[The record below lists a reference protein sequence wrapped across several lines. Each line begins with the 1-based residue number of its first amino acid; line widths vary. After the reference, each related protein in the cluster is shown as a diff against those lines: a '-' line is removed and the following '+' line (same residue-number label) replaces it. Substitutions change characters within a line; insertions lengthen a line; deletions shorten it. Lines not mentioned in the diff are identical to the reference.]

1 MEQSF
6 QTRALG
12 LYLHI
17 PFCLSRCPYCNFF
30 SQPFNR
36 QAFRHYYELILRQK
50 ELSRELLSRP
60 LRSVYF
66 GGGTPSLLSTEQTN
80 GILEGLPLSDDCEIT
95 LEINPLMITESYVQE
110 LKTTPI
116 NRLSLGVQSF
126 QDKELIYLGRK
137 HRAADIPPRIEL
149 LNKHGYSNLSLDLIY
164 GIPSSTLDDL
174 DYSLR
179 SLTALPIQHISTYL
193 LEIEPHSPLA
203 KDIPLIPKDSI
214 LEEMYHH
221 IRERLNDAGFAQYEI
236 SNFARAGKKS
246 RHNLLYWQGKD
257 YLGFGASSW
266 GYFGGRR
273 YYFPSDIA
281 EYESL
286 ISRGEVLGIEDEE
299 ACERTDFIMMGLRL
313 LDGLDLGEYQTRFA
327 EDLLASKAKE
337 IKRLTEQD
345 MIFLDGKRLKIQP
358 HALFIS
364 NAVISELI

>member
-17 PFCLSRCPYCNFF
+17 PFCLTRCPYCNFF

-36 QAFRHYYELILRQK
+36 QAFRRYYELISRQK

-60 LRSVYF
+60 LSSVYF
-66 GGGTPSLLSTEQTN
+66 GGGTPSLLSGEQIN
-80 GILEGLPLSDDCEIT
+80 GILEGLPLTDACEIT
-95 LEINPLMITESYVQE
+95 LEINPLMITESFVQE
-110 LKTTPI
+110 LKTTPV
-116 NRLSLGVQSF
+116 NRLSLGMQSF
-126 QDKELIYLGRK
+126 LDKELIYLGRK

-149 LNKHGYSNLSLDLIY
+149 LKKHGFSNLSLDLIY

-174 DYSLR
+174 DYSLGR
-179 SLTALPIQHISTYL
+179 LTALPIQHISTYL

-203 KDIPLIPKDSI
+203 KDLPLIPDDSV

-221 IRERLNDAGFAQYEI
+221 IRESLNSSGFAQYEI

-246 RHNLLYWQGKD
+246 RHNLLYWQGED

-273 YYFPSDIA
+273 YYFPADID

-286 ISRGEVLGIEDEE
+286 ISHGEVLGIEDEE

-313 LDGLDLGEYQTRFA
+313 LDGLDLEEYQARFA
-327 EDLLASKAKE
+327 EDLLVTKAKE

-345 MIFLDGKRLKIQP
+345 LVSLDGKMLKIQP

-364 NAVISELI
+364 NSVISELI